1 MQSSPSESIQGQH
14 KLLTPHEYLRDSF
27 SFRYRDCISCGNR
40 TEFTCIKCGYC
51 YSCHWKKEQIEA
63 IELRDNLKDLYVSL
77 SKVSHDDDDSQI
89 PKQKQQNLEQG
100 LEKWT
105 TLDVLGHPA
114 EPICNYY
121 GCHHKFSLHGS
132 RRCRCKHPMNKALGI
147 QVSHP

>member
-1 MQSSPSESIQGQH
+1 MKKGSWLEI
-14 KLLTPHEYLRDSF
+14 LYYLIHQF
-27 SFRYRDCISCGNR
+27 HL
-40 TEFTCIKCGYC
+40 KCGYC

-63 IELRDNLKDLYVSL
+63 IELRDSLKDLYVSL

-132 RRCRCKHPMNKALGI
+132 RRCRCKHPMNHKGKQEPNDLQGI
-147 QVSHP
+147 M